1 LQSAYDAVCE
11 AECDIETKKRILEDG
26 DIPGA
31 IWHIYEANDSDKI
44 RDLLVKVAEERG
56 MKIESHH
63 DPIHDQNWYLDCEL
77 RKRLFE
83 ERGVKGYA
91 FVQFL
96 GDCVFIPAGTP
107 HQVRNIFSC
116 IKVAEDFVSPEN
128 ISHCLHL
135 SHEFR
140 KLTKT
145 HTNNEDKLQIKSVI
159 YHTVKDV
166 ITWLNNLATK
176 RYHQLLQD
184 KKMECSVKV
193 EADVKIEQEIK
204 SEPI

>member
-1 LQSAYDAVCE
+1 M
-11 AECDIETKKRILEDG
+11 
-26 DIPGA
+26 
-31 IWHIYEANDSDKI
+31 DS
-44 RDLLVKVAEERG
+44 
-56 MKIESHH
+56 
-63 DPIHDQNWYLDCEL
+63 EL

-83 ERGVKGYA
+83 EYGVKGYA

-159 YHTVKDV
+159 YHSVKDV
-166 ITWLNNLATK
+166 ITFLNNMASKRFHSSFSQEKRNELAAKGETPV
-176 RYHQLLQD
+176 
-184 KKMECSVKV
+184 KKELEVK
-193 EADVKIEQEIK
+193 EGADVKVYPEFQMGPDIKMESGIKMEPEIK
-204 SEPI
+204 EEAI

>member
-1 LQSAYDAVCE
+1 MARFTIWGSIIKKQKNPNKIGIQEPSPNGKNSKSA
-11 AECDIETKKRILEDG
+11 
-26 DIPGA
+26 
-31 IWHIYEANDSDKI
+31 
-44 RDLLVKVAEERG
+44 
-56 MKIESHH
+56 M
-63 DPIHDQNWYLDCEL
+63 
-77 RKRLFE
+77 
-83 ERGVKGYA
+83 
-91 FVQFL
+91 
-96 GDCVFIPAGTP
+96 
-107 HQVRNIFSC
+107 RNIFSC

-145 HTNNEDKLQIKSVI
+145 HTNNEDKLQNKSVI